1 MNISKFDNGQSS
13 LILDR
18 ASSQLDEKVHPQSP
32 VFIVGIMER
41 SGTNYLADVL
51 LIDASFAMPTILN
64 EDFVMEHAHL
74 LLEYVDG
81 TYGRWKQLK
90 WIENPGAHKKLL
102 LRHLGEGIL
111 VGFLGWKLQKT
122 SVFSP
127 RLPEH
132 MTLTSFFICFPT
144 QSC

>member
-41 SGTNYLADVL
+41 SGTNYLADVP

-74 LLEYVDG
+74 LPRVCRRDVRQMEAVEVD
-81 TYGRWKQLK
+81 R
-90 WIENPGAHKKLL
+90 EPRRAHKKT
-102 LRHLGEGIL
+102 
-111 VGFLGWKLQKT
+111 FATTPW
-122 SVFSP
+122 
-127 RLPEH
+127 
-132 MTLTSFFICFPT
+132 
-144 QSC
+144 